1 MNRTLVLVITTL
13 ISIVYS
19 CGDNDGEV
27 IIPEFN
33 LAQTVIFEQNLSS
46 YHVFQGIM
54 SDLIPSDDF
63 KLLELSSTLFTDYA
77 YKQRLV
83 KVPSGMQMTRLNDNS
98 IDFPD
103 GTILT
108 KTFFYFYDERD
119 PCSGKKMIETRL
131 LIKNNNTWN
140 AATYIWNESQ
150 TDATLHINGLNIPIS
165 WINKYGLSRST
176 IYQVPSR
183 NQCISCH
190 QSNLR
195 MKPLG
200 TKLRN
205 LNLNVERNGSTINQ
219 LIYLQNTGVL
229 NKFSINQI
237 DQIVNY
243 NDLNASNS
251 ERGRAYLE
259 MNCAHC
265 HNPTGWELPA
275 SEGFDFRYETPLNQT
290 GILGQQDNIITLIS
304 NGEMPFLGTTVI
316 DDEGIELLIQYIESL

>member
-1 MNRTLVLVITTL
+1 MNRTLGLVIATL

-19 CGDNDGEV
+19 CVDNDGEV
-27 IIPEFN
+27 IIPEFDF
-33 LAQTVIFEQNLSS
+33 AQTVIFEQNLSS
-46 YHVFQGIM
+46 YNVFQGTM

-83 KVPSGMQMTRLNDNS
+83 KVPHGMQMTRLNDNS

-108 KTFFYFYDERD
+108 KTFFYYDDERD
-119 PCSGKKMIETRL
+119 PSSGKKIIETRL
-131 LIKNNNTWN
+131 LIKKNNTWN
-140 AATYIWNESQ
+140 AATYTWNESQ
-150 TDATLHINGLNIPIS
+150 TDATLHLNGVNTPIS
-165 WINKYGLSRST
+165 WINKNGVKRST
-176 IYQVPSR
+176 TYQVPTR

-200 TKLRN
+200 TTLRN
-205 LNLNVERNGSTINQ
+205 LNVNIKRNGSTLNQ
-219 LIYLQNTGVL
+219 LTHLQNTGIL
-229 NKFSINQI
+229 NKFSIHQI

-243 NDLNASNS
+243 NDSNASIS

-265 HNPTGWELPA
+265 HNPNGWELPA

-290 GILGQQDNIITLIS
+290 GILGEQDNIIELIS

-316 DDEGIELLIQYIESL
+316 DDEGLALLIQYIQSL